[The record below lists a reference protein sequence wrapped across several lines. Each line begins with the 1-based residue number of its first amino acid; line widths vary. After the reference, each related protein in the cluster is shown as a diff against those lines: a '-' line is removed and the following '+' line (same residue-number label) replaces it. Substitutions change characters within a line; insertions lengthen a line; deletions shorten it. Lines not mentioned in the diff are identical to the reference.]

1 MDASKETFIDNPLP
15 LCVDMDGTLL
25 RTDSLIEQAW
35 QSLYRHPFIFIITL
49 FSLLSGLAKFKQKL
63 AALNRDNLIPL
74 PVNENFFAYLKS
86 QCQRGRKIYLV
97 TASDASIANKI
108 AEQLKI
114 FSGVIASNGKINLKG
129 KNKAHKLL
137 QKFGEKK
144 FSYAGN
150 AHADMAIWPFAKEA
164 IIVNAKK
171 PLIAKVKKSH
181 RSPMLFDNR
190 KNRLLML
197 FKAIRVHQWP
207 KNLLLFLPL
216 IVGHLY
222 TSRNHCQIALLAFI
236 SFCLAAASAYLLND
250 LVDLATDRQH
260 HSKKHRVLAQGDLPL
275 IHALLFCPLFFV
287 AAIFTAYYT
296 IGTHFLLALISY
308 YGLTL
313 SYSFFLK
320 KQRLLDIFS
329 LSALYTI
336 RIIAGIIAISAL
348 FSPWLISFSVFF
360 FLSLAL
366 VKRYNE
372 LYLLNSLK
380 KHHMADKM
388 YNVQDMATLK
398 TFGINAG
405 YISVMVLALY
415 INSPAV
421 VPLYQHPL
429 WLWGLIV
436 LTLFWLTRIW
446 LMASK
451 GEADEDPVIF
461 ALKDKMSW
469 LIALFSLLFF
479 YMAS

>member
-1 MDASKETFIDNPLP
+1 MDANKETFSDNLLP

-35 QSLYRHPFIFIITL
+35 QNLSRRPFIFLITL

-63 AALNRDNLIPL
+63 AALNHNILVPL
-74 PVNENFFAYLKS
+74 PINEKFFAYLQS
-86 QCQRGRKIYLV
+86 QYQRGRKIYLV
-97 TASDASIANKI
+97 TASDESVANTIAAS
-108 AEQLKI
+108 LKI
-114 FSGVIASNGKINLKG
+114 FSGVIASNGEINLKG
-129 KNKAHKLL
+129 KNKAKKLL
-137 QKFGEKK
+137 QEFGEKK

-150 AHADMAIWPFAKEA
+150 ANTDMAVWPFAKEA
-164 IIVNAKK
+164 IIVNANK
-171 PLIAKVKKSH
+171 PLISKVKKIH
-181 RSPMLFDNR
+181 QNPTLFDNK

-197 FKAIRVHQWP
+197 IKAIRIHQWS
-207 KNLLLFLPL
+207 KNFLLFLPL

-222 TSRNHCQIALLAFI
+222 TSRTHCQTALLAFI

-260 HSKKHRVLAQGDLPL
+260 YSKKQRVLAKGDLPL
-275 IHALLFCPLFFV
+275 IDALLFCPLLLLT
-287 AAIFTAYYT
+287 ALFTAYYT
-296 IGTHFLLALISY
+296 IGIHFLLALISY

-313 SYSFFLK
+313 LYSLFLK
-320 KQRLLDIFS
+320 KQPLLDIFS

-366 VKRYNE
+366 IKRYNE
-372 LYLLNSLK
+372 LYLLNSLNK
-380 KHHMADKM
+380 TCMVDKM
-388 YNVQDMATLK
+388 YSVQDMVTLK

-405 YISVMVLALY
+405 YISVLILALY
-415 INSPAV
+415 ISSPAV
-421 VPLYQHPL
+421 VPLYQQPL

-446 LMASK
+446 LLASK
-451 GEADEDPVIF
+451 GEADEDPVVF